1 MPKIT
6 PFLWFDTQAEDAANF
21 YVSLFPHSKITV
33 ISHYPEGGPRPPGM
47 VMTVSFVL
55 DGAEFTAL
63 NGGPEFK
70 MDPAVSFVISTLNQ
84 ADTDY
89 YYDALLQG
97 GRESAC
103 GWLQDRFG
111 LAWQVTPVRLIELLS
126 QPDKAKASR
135 VMAAMMQMKKIDI
148 AKLEEAAASAG

>member
-6 PFLWFDTQAEDAANF
+6 PFLWFDTQAEAAANF
-21 YVSLFPHSKITV
+21 YVSLFPHSRITAV
-33 ISHYPEGGPRPPGM
+33 SHYPEGGPRPAGM

-111 LAWQVTPVRLIELLS
+111 VAWQVTPVRLIELLS
-126 QPDKAKASR
+126 QPDKARASR
-135 VMAAMMQMKKIDI
+135 VMGAMMLMKKIDI
-148 AKLEEAAASAG
+148 AKLEEAAAAA